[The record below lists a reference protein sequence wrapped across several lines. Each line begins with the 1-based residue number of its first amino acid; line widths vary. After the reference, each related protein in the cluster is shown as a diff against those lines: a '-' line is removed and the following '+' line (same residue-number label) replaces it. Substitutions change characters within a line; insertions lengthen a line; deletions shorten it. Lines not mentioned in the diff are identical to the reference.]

1 MQLLVKQSQRQR
13 QVLFS
18 NFWPEVVLHLP
29 KVDLTWRNS
38 LALLGS

>member
-1 MQLLVKQSQRQR
+1 MQQRVKHKQRQR

-18 NFWPEVVLHLP
+18 SFWRKVVLPLP
-29 KVDLTWRNS
+29 KVDLTWQNS